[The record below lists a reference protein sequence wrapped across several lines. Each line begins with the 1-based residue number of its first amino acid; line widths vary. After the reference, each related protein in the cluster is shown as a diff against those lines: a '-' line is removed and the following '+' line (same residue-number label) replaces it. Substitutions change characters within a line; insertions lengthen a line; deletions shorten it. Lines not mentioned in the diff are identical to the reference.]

1 MNADTTKT
9 ILWVLSILYGIL
21 IVGSF
26 FPIMMSP
33 FLFDAGA
40 TKGRWVTFFS
50 IVAFP
55 ILALIS
61 IIAAWWFFKHGHYSA
76 AKWVFTLPAL
86 SIIGF
91 FVGFSMP

>member
-1 MNADTTKT
+1 LDSQYSLWNIDCRV
-9 ILWVLSILYGIL
+9 ILSDYDEPV
-21 IVGSF
+21 
-26 FPIMMSP
+26 
-33 FLFDAGA
+33 LFDAGA

>member
-1 MNADTTKT
+1 
-9 ILWVLSILYGIL
+9 
-21 IVGSF
+21 
-26 FPIMMSP
+26 
-33 FLFDAGA
+33 
-40 TKGRWVTFFS
+40 
-50 IVAFP
+50 VAFP